1 MNEDKL
7 KINYLED
14 KIVKLEKTIY
24 RLKSEL
30 KMKEL
35 EKQDLIHRYRLQND
49 ELVALKIELK
59 GGNNED

>member
-35 EKQDLIHRYRLQND
+35 EHQEFIRRYRLQND
-49 ELVALKIELK
+49 ELIALKIQLR
-59 GGNNED
+59 GNNED

>member
-7 KINYLED
+7 KIKYLED

-30 KMKEL
+30 KMKDL
-35 EKQDLIHRYRLQND
+35 EHKEFLTRYRNQND
-49 ELVALKIELK
+49 ELVALKIELR
-59 GGNNED
+59 GGKE